1 MRTSLPVVDDDLLAL
16 LRTDLIAAR
25 FTVTGVT
32 EVLGPMAGAALAREH
47 PLPAERV
54 TADSTDPCAALIRL
68 FTLGSAV
75 DLSDVVAALP
85 NVGIDGLL
93 ALRVARL
100 EGDGLVATC
109 DLRPYAAAGQNW
121 WVASD
126 LAELATGEPLAP
138 DHVLG
143 IGGASTTLANWTPR
157 RPVERALDVGTGSG
171 VQALHLSL
179 DSEQVMVTD
188 LSERALAYAAFNAAL
203 NKARWDI
210 RRGSML
216 EPVAGETFDLI
227 VSNPPFV
234 ITPRDG
240 SVPLFEYRDAG
251 AAGDAVVADLVTGIG
266 AHLEPGGVAQL
277 LGNWEI
283 APGADWRER
292 VGGWVTQSGL
302 DAWVVQREVQD
313 PAQYAETW
321 ARDGGHH
328 AGTAE
333 FQVMYAAW
341 LDDFA
346 SRDVEG
352 VGFGI
357 ITLHKPESDRE
368 PFVDLMDV
376 RSPVGSAMGAT
387 VAAGL
392 AARIRLA
399 GMTDDELL
407 EVAWAAPTDVFVE
420 HQLRPGS
427 SQPEAVTA
435 VQGGGLRL
443 RVPLDS
449 YAAAYLGVADGSLTA
464 GQALTAIAAL
474 LEEDVTDV
482 RQRVVP
488 MLRYLV
494 ANGFLID
501 GA

>member
-1 MRTSLPVVDDDLLAL
+1 MRTSLPVVDADLLAL

-25 FTVTGVT
+25 FTVPGIA

-54 TADSTDPCAALIRL
+54 TDSSTDPCAALIRL
-68 FTLGSAV
+68 FTLGAPV
-75 DLSDVVAALP
+75 DVREVQAALP
-85 NVGIDGLL
+85 NVGVDGITTLGL
-93 ALRVARL
+93 VRH
-100 EGDGLVATC
+100 EGDAVVATC
-109 DLRPYAAAGQNW
+109 DLRPYATERDTW

-126 LAELATGEPLAP
+126 LDELATGEPLRP

-143 IGGASTTLANWTPR
+143 IGGASTTLASWTPR
-157 RPVERALDVGTGSG
+157 CPVDRALDVGTGSG
-171 VQALHLSL
+171 VQALHLSR
-179 DSEQVMVTD
+179 DASQVVVSD

-203 NKARWDI
+203 NGVTWDI

-240 SVPLFEYRDAG
+240 SVPLFEYRDGG
-251 AAGDAVVADLVTGIG
+251 AAGDAVVADLVAGLG
-266 AHLEPGGVAQL
+266 AHLVPGGVAQL

-283 APGADWRER
+283 ARDADWRDR
-292 VGGWVTQSGL
+292 VGAWVADSGL

-328 AGTAE
+328 AGTAQ
-333 FQVMYAAW
+333 FRAMYASW

-357 ITLHKPESDRE
+357 ITLHKPSTDRE

-376 RSPVGSAMGAT
+376 RGPVAAVMGPT
-387 VAAGL
+387 IAAGL
-392 AARIRLA
+392 AARERLA
-399 GMTDDELL
+399 TLSDEDLL
-407 EVAWAAPTDVFVE
+407 DVAWAAAADVTVE
-420 HQLRPGS
+420 HHLVPGS
-427 SQPEAVTA
+427 SQPRAVSV

-449 YAAAYLGVADGSLTA
+449 YAAGYVGVADGSITPR
-464 GQALTAIAAL
+464 QALVAVAAI
-474 LEEDVTDV
+474 LEEDAAEVTA
-482 RQRVVP
+482 RVVP
-488 MLRYLV
+488 MLRYLI

-501 GA
+501 